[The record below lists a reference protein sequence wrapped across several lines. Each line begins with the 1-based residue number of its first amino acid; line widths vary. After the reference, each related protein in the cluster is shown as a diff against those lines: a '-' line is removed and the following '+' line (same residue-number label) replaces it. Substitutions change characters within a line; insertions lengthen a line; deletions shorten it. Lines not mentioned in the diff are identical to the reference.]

1 MRHLALHD
9 PTNAEY
15 QEALRQDGEASTGD
29 EGDYDE
35 GTTFL
40 ELHNAVTGSAGG
52 VQLTELDGDQMQVR
66 SVRRSVERIL
76 A

>member
-9 PTNAEY
+9 PTNTEY
-15 QEALRQDGEASTGD
+15 QEALRRDDASTGD
-29 EGDYDE
+29 EGEYDGAEDE

-40 ELHNAVTGSAGG
+40 ELHNAVAGGDSG

-66 SVRRSVERIL
+66 HDKL
-76 A
+76 